1 MLLKQ
6 LILKDFRNFDEGNFQ
21 FNPFLTI
28 IIGEN
33 AKGKTNL
40 LEAIYFIAFGVG
52 FRESREEEL
61 VRLDK
66 ISCHV
71 EGIFSVGDQNFSFEI
86 RIKTGGA
93 VEKTFTINRTKKKF
107 FAYQEE
113 VTKAV
118 LFSPQQIE
126 LMTGSPEVRRKY
138 FDRFLSSGDLEYKK
152 RLTNYEN
159 ALRKRNKV
167 LETYRNDEQLKEEL
181 AFWNTYLE
189 EQAIYVAGRRDAYCE
204 FLNKN
209 KKIDNKEFSIKYLK
223 NELTKDKL
231 KEMFEVEKRY
241 RRTLIGPQ
249 KDDFAIYEE
258 TDHISKNLH
267 HFGSRSEQRLGVFW
281 LKLNEIGYLE
291 KIFGKRPILLLDD
304 IFSELDAKNK
314 KLILDLIKKH
324 QTVVTT
330 TEIELLDLVNVPKS
344 IIKL

>member
-1 MLLKQ
+1 
-6 LILKDFRNFDEGNFQ
+6 
-21 FNPFLTI
+21 
-28 IIGEN
+28 
-33 AKGKTNL
+33 
-40 LEAIYFIAFGVG
+40 
-52 FRESREEEL
+52 
-61 VRLDK
+61 
-66 ISCHV
+66 
-71 EGIFSVGDQNFSFEI
+71 
-86 RIKTGGA
+86 
-93 VEKTFTINRTKKKF
+93 
-107 FAYQEE
+107 
-113 VTKAV
+113 
-118 LFSPQQIE
+118 
-126 LMTGSPEVRRKY
+126 MTGSPEVRRKY

-209 KKIDNKEFSIKYLK
+209 KKIDNKEFSIKYLN